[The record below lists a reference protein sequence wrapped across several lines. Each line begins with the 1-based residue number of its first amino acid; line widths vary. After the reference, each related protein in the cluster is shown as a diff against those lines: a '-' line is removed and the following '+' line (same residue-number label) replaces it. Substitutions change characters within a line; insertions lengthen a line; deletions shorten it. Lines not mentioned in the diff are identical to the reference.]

1 MSPNPAAPAT
11 AAAPSG
17 RVALWVGLALGVA
30 LLVAAWMVPVHLRSV
45 APALLARAGADT
57 PRLADLAEARLDSA
71 QPGAAA
77 LLLAGARAAGSPSS
91 ELLALETALQSFA
104 QREPVLVV
112 WGGEDPF
119 LLPLTRQPAARAAAE
134 RGESTPVL
142 RFFVTA
148 DARAAL
154 RGFLANSRVAA
165 VRDTLALAELKDT
178 GQFVPAGA
186 AGGQTYEAL
195 VLLAA
200 LLQQGEHLAPA
211 FSRVWRD
218 EARLALSQGALGER
232 MESLL
237 IDLLALGRRLDWRQL
252 TTLAGGVETREAWAE
267 LARLSRAGGE
277 SFTLVAAA
285 SLADGARAG
294 STERVVAYRRLHT
307 GGEEEADADLRL
319 ALLEGQGALRLLLD
333 RQVPVNRQPAPA
345 PSPLVELALLHGGWA
360 IALRYALCAL
370 GAYLILLGI
379 DRSLRTPLPAGLAA
393 RVGADP
399 GHGAG
404 GALHARCGVLAL
416 MATGAFLVVTE
427 PNLGRAAPRIEGVTL
442 AMPVLG
448 NLADP
453 DSLRSVTPTFAMD
466 LHSLLAIALF
476 GALQLTMYMVCLAK
490 IRSIDALPLPPLVK
504 LRLMEN
510 EENLFDGGL
519 YLGIGGTAAALVFQV
534 LGLVEPNLLAAYS
547 SNLLGI
553 TCVAIVKIR
562 HVRPYKTNLILSA
575 QDLVAAGDPSVPRA
589 AATR

>member
-1 MSPNPAAPAT
+1 MPPSPAAPAT
-11 AAAPSG
+11 AAAARG
-17 RVALWVGLALGVA
+17 RVALWVGVLLGLALLA
-30 LLVAAWMVPVHLRSV
+30 AAWMVPVHLRSV
-45 APALLARAGADT
+45 APALLARAAADT
-57 PRLADLAEARLDSA
+57 PSLADLAEARLDSA

-77 LLLAGARAAGSPSS
+77 LLLEGARAAGAPSS
-91 ELLALETALQSFA
+91 ELLGLETALQTFA
-104 QREPVLVV
+104 QREPVLAV

-119 LLPLTRQPAARAAAE
+119 LLPLTRQPAARAAAQ

-148 DARAAL
+148 DARGAL

-165 VRDTLALAELKDT
+165 VRDTLALAGLKDT
-178 GQFVPAGA
+178 GQFVPAGL

-200 LLQQGEHLAPA
+200 LLQQGEHLSPA
-211 FSRVWRD
+211 FARVWRD
-218 EARLALSQGALGER
+218 EARLALAQGALGER
-232 MESLL
+232 METLL

-252 TTLAGGVETREAWAE
+252 TTLAGGVETREAWADLGR
-267 LARLSRAGGE
+267 LARAGGE
-277 SFTLVAAA
+277 PFTLAAA
-285 SLADGARAG
+285 AALADGARTG
-294 STERVVAYRRLHT
+294 STERVIAYRRLHV
-307 GGEEEADADLRL
+307 GGEEAADQDLRL

-333 RQVPVNRQPAPA
+333 RGVPVNRQPAPA
-345 PSPLVELALLHGGWA
+345 PGALVELALLHGGWA
-360 IALRYALCAL
+360 LALRYALCAA

-379 DRSLRTPLPAGLAA
+379 DRGLRAAAPAPAA
-393 RVGADP
+393 GA
-399 GHGAG
+399 ATASG
-404 GALHARCGVLAL
+404 GVFHARCGVLAL
-416 MATGAFLVVTE
+416 VATGAFLVVTE
-427 PNLGRAAPRIEGVTL
+427 PNLGRTAPRIEGVTL

-476 GALQLTMYMVCLAK
+476 GALQVTMYMVCLAK

-553 TCVAIVKIR
+553 TCVALVKIR

-589 AATR
+589 ASTR

>member
-1 MSPNPAAPAT
+1 MSASSAAPAP
-11 AAAPSG
+11 AADHSG
-17 RVALWVGLALGVA
+17 RVALWGGLVFG
-30 LLVAAWMVPVHLRSV
+30 LLLIAAAWMVPVHLRSV

-57 PRLADLAEARLDSA
+57 PRVADLAEARLDSA

-77 LLLAGARAAGSPSS
+77 LLLAGARAAGAPAS
-91 ELLALETALQSFA
+91 ELIGLETALRTFT
-104 QREPVLVV
+104 QREPVLTV

-119 LLPLTRQPAARAAAE
+119 LLPLTRQPAARAAAQ

-154 RGFLANSRVAA
+154 QGFLANSRVAA

-211 FSRVWRD
+211 FARVWRD
-218 EARLALSQGALGER
+218 EARHALARGALGER
-232 MESLL
+232 METLL

-252 TTLAGGVETREAWAE
+252 TTLAAGVETREAWAGLGR
-267 LARLSRAGGE
+267 LARAGGE
-277 SFTLVAAA
+277 PFTITAAA
-285 SLADGARAG
+285 AIADGARAG
-294 STERVVAYRRLHT
+294 STERVIAYRRLHV

-333 RQVPVNRQPAPA
+333 RCVPVNRQPAPA
-345 PSPLVELALLHGGWA
+345 PGALVELALLHGGWA
-360 IALRYALCAL
+360 LALRYALCAA

-379 DRSLRTPLPAGLAA
+379 DRGMRGATPASSA
-393 RVGADP
+393 RSAT
-399 GHGAG
+399 GAG
-404 GALHARCGVLAL
+404 GVLHARCGVLAL
-416 MATGAFLVVTE
+416 VATGAFLVVTE
-427 PNLGRAAPRIEGVTL
+427 PNLGRSAPRIEGVTL

-453 DSLRSVTPTFAMD
+453 DSLRSVTPAFAMD

-553 TCVAIVKIR
+553 TCVALVKIR

-575 QDLVAAGDPSVPRA
+575 QDLVAAGDPGVPRA
-589 AATR
+589 ASTR